1 MWGNIMLSAY
11 VIFLYH
17 LLAHTWFCKL
27 KLPIF
32 VQHITLR
39 NADLSTFSLRW
50 LSQAV
55 WMCVC
60 FMAFTVSSDICSCL
74 EVLLSLCC
82 HLGWT
87 LQPKCLQERYFTQQ
101 SFWTLIVH
109 LWMILFQLCITLC
122 SLLLV
127 RFHSQSILSTV
138 LHHLSHDIALFIVF
152 IHLCMLSTVCSINKV
167 LSFSFIWSDGHS
179 CGLNKFDSKHLSNV
193 MIVFY
198 PCYLG
203 INNKWWV

>member
-1 MWGNIMLSAY
+1 MG
-11 VIFLYH
+11 
-17 LLAHTWFCKL
+17 
-27 KLPIF
+27 
-32 VQHITLR
+32 
-39 NADLSTFSLRW
+39 
-50 LSQAV
+50 
-55 WMCVC
+55 VC
-60 FMAFTVSSDICSCL
+60 FMAFTVSSDIGSCL

-87 LQPKCLQERYFTQQ
+87 LPPKCLQERCFTQQ
-101 SFWTLIVH
+101 SFWTSVEH
-109 LWMILFQLCITLC
+109 PWMILFQLCITLC

-127 RFHSQSILSTV
+127 RFRSQSILSTV
-138 LHHLSHDIALFIVF
+138 LHHLSHDIALLIVF

-167 LSFSFIWSDGHS
+167 FCFSFIWSDWHS

-203 INNKWWV
+203 INNKW